1 MKLIS
6 IEQTLKNSWKQ
17 CQKVK
22 FLSQRGKERG
32 EKANTKQETHDKL
45 FFRGSGD
52 MTGNDGT
59 EGGSDTENRHEMRTL
74 QLMAGAL
81 TPLATRHPKVFEM

>member
-1 MKLIS
+1 MTS
-6 IEQTLKNSWKQ
+6 
-17 CQKVK
+17 C
-22 FLSQRGKERG
+22 
-32 EKANTKQETHDKL
+32 